1 MKIIKIYHHFRLVI
15 HTYYMSR
22 TSFLGQRKIFCLLG
36 ACILLTITYIL
47 QKSYYKLLHNMIY
60 IYLPKSSI
68 PGEQEEAFTILLTII
83 IIIIIVL

>member
-1 MKIIKIYHHFRLVI
+1 
-15 HTYYMSR
+15 
-22 TSFLGQRKIFCLLG
+22 
-36 ACILLTITYIL
+36 
-47 QKSYYKLLHNMIY
+47 MIY